1 MLLRLSV
8 VLLALSM
15 AGCTSASS
23 SQSPGDFG
31 PANSTAGT
39 GILEGSV
46 VDENFV
52 PVQAATVRLLGT
64 DHRVETS
71 WNGHFRFTNL
81 EPGLYR
87 IAVDAVGW
95 SGALTEG
102 RVQADF
108 ATRLTM
114 FLEPALDI
122 SGYST
127 LQQLEGKL
135 ECAEVKAAD
144 SDVVPCELEYH
155 RTHFPADWAAMLIEV
170 DWAASGVSSSTLGHL
185 TAEDVASGAVYANL
199 VSERPARMVLLP
211 STIHDGM
218 DGTAMTPE
226 KGVRAPLDIG
236 IKKEPARAASTVD
249 AGATYDQDYS
259 MFITTFYYQ
268 APNDLTE
275 YSALPD
281 PQS

>member
-1 MLLRLSV
+1 MRRLV
-8 VLLALSM
+8 VVILAFAM
-15 AGCTSASS
+15 AGCMSSSASES
-23 SQSPGDFG
+23 APG
-31 PANSTAGT
+31 PADAAESIAGS

-52 PVQAATVRLLGT
+52 PVQAAIVRLLGT
-64 DHRVETS
+64 EHEVETS

-95 SGALTEG
+95 TGALIEG

-108 ATRLTM
+108 ATRLTI
-114 FLEPALDI
+114 FLEPALDV

-135 ECAEVKAAD
+135 ECAEVRAAD
-144 SDVVPCELEYH
+144 EDVVECELEYH

-170 DWAASGVSSSTLGHL
+170 DWAASGVSSTTLGEL
-185 TAEDVASGAVYANL
+185 TAEDLDAGILYADL
-199 VSERPARMVLLP
+199 VSERPARMILLP
-211 STIHDGM
+211 GTLHDGM
-218 DGTAMTPE
+218 GGTTATPE
-226 KGVRAPLDIG
+226 QGERAALDIG

-249 AGATYDQDYS
+249 AGATYDQNYA
-259 MFITTFYYQ
+259 MYITTFYYQ
-268 APNDLTE
+268 APEDLTT

-281 PQS
+281 S